1 MAAAMAGLGAAS
13 ASYALVGGLAVF
25 TRTEPRFT
33 RDVDL
38 AVAVDGDRQA
48 QEVASGLLGRGWR
61 VLAQVE
67 QDAVGGLATL
77 RLVPGDDP
85 SGVIVDLL
93 FASSGIEP
101 EIVAAAES
109 LEVFEGAVVP
119 VATVAH
125 LIALKVLSAD
135 ERTRPKDRADALALL
150 EVLEEGGEVQVRAA
164 LDLIGARGFHR
175 GRDLQAHLDAMSAL
189 ADSLAGVDLPLRPS
203 TPNRWTD
210 SPIEALPESLR
221 EHRLHLHFP

>member
-1 MAAAMAGLGAAS
+1 VNPDHNPLARALAAAMADLGAAS
-13 ASYALVGGLAVF
+13 ASYALVGGLAVS

-67 QDAVGGLATL
+67 QDAVGRLATL
-77 RLVPGDDP
+77 RLVPRDDP
-85 SGVIVDLL
+85 SGVVVDLL

-101 EIVAAAES
+101 EIVAAAGS
-109 LEVFEGAVVP
+109 LEVFAGAVVP

-135 ERTRPKDRADALALL
+135 EGTRPKDRADALALL

-175 GRDLQAHLDAMSAL
+175 GRDLQAHFNAL
-189 ADSLAGVDLPLRPS
+189 
-203 TPNRWTD
+203 
-210 SPIEALPESLR
+210 IALGGSR
-221 EHRLHLHFP
+221 